1 MKRFY
6 LSVLFLCFF
15 GSLFAGG
22 PSFAFCDY
30 SQGKVFIQE
39 NGEIVWE
46 HKAPDSNDIWVLPNK
61 NILFTAGKEVLEVS
75 RKNDTIFHYTSES
88 NIFAC
93 QRLKNGNTFIGEC
106 DNGRLLEVS
115 PDGSIVKDVS
125 ILPFGVKT
133 GGHAFMRNARCLDN
147 GHYLVAHYGGKS
159 VVEYDENGKAVWNIP
174 VPGGVHSVIRLPSGN
189 TLVAVTDK
197 DNNPGVFEYDMA
209 GNIVWSLT
217 NKDLPG
223 TLKFAG
229 GMHYLSDGRLFLTN
243 WVGHVD
249 AKNPVHLLV
258 IDKLSK
264 KVLYKVSDRNE
275 IKTMSSVFALDALK
289 KRVKS
294 YH

>member
-93 QRLKNGNTFIGEC
+93 QRL
-106 DNGRLLEVS
+106 
-115 PDGSIVKDVS
+115 
-125 ILPFGVKT
+125 
-133 GGHAFMRNARCLDN
+133 
-147 GHYLVAHYGGKS
+147 
-159 VVEYDENGKAVWNIP
+159 
-174 VPGGVHSVIRLPSGN
+174 
-189 TLVAVTDK
+189 
-197 DNNPGVFEYDMA
+197 
-209 GNIVWSLT
+209 
-217 NKDLPG
+217 
-223 TLKFAG
+223 
-229 GMHYLSDGRLFLTN
+229 
-243 WVGHVD
+243 
-249 AKNPVHLLV
+249 
-258 IDKLSK
+258 
-264 KVLYKVSDRNE
+264 
-275 IKTMSSVFALDALK
+275 
-289 KRVKS
+289 
-294 YH
+294 